1 MRHFKFLFINT
12 LQEFHL
18 EVGDEARHSELANY
32 LNKDLAYADALTTQ
46 KWEETERVS
55 VFAAWSQE
63 IRALRVKSIGNEFSR
78 FLPLCGVVVE
88 SEDVERNA
96 VTFTQVY
103 IITLTVL
110 HHHDRRRKKYR
121 RLHSKRFAVAV

>member
-1 MRHFKFLFINT
+1 MALIIRALGSDVDVVGGHESANHVVVRHFEFLFINT

-32 LNKDLAYADALTTQ
+32 LNKDLAYAYALTTQ

-78 FLPLCGVVVE
+78 LLPLCGVVV
-88 SEDVERNA
+88 
-96 VTFTQVY
+96 
-103 IITLTVL
+103 
-110 HHHDRRRKKYR
+110 
-121 RLHSKRFAVAV
+121 

>member
-1 MRHFKFLFINT
+1 LVFIIRTLRCDIDVVGGHESANHVVVRHLKFLFINT

-32 LNKDLAYADALTTQ
+32 FNKNLSYADALTTQ

-63 IRALRVKSIGNEFSR
+63 IRALKVKSIGNEFFR
-78 FLPLCGVVVE
+78 FLPLCGIGVE
-88 SEDVERNA
+88 SEDVKRNA
-96 VTFTQVY
+96 VTFT
-103 IITLTVL
+103 
-110 HHHDRRRKKYR
+110 
-121 RLHSKRFAVAV
+121 